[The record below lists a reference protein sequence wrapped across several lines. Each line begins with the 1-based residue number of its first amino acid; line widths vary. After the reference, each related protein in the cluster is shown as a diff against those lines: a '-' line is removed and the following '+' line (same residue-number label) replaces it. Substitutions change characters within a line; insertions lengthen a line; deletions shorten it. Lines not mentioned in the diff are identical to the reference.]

1 MRGWFVMNKWGR
13 ERKSDTPSGYR
24 FLALGAAIVVFG
36 LAVFSFGGNG
46 GQSVLRREETAAAVL
61 IFGADAA
68 PAGASAETDSEP
80 PGYLNGKWNFW
91 EYVGDALASLIT
103 GK

>member
-1 MRGWFVMNKWGR
+1 MIRVNSWGR
-13 ERKSDTPSGYR
+13 ERKSDTPPGYR

-36 LAVFSFGGNG
+36 LAVFSSGGG
-46 GQSVLRREETAAAVL
+46 KESVLRREEAAAAAL
-61 IFGADAA
+61 IVGAEET
-68 PAGASAETDSEP
+68 PAETEPSEEP

-91 EYVGDALASLIT
+91 EYVGDSLASLIT

>member
-1 MRGWFVMNKWGR
+1 MNKWGR

-24 FLALGAAIVVFG
+24 FLTLGAAAVVFG
-36 LAVFSFGGNG
+36 LAVFSFGGDG
-46 GQSVLRREETAAAVL
+46 GQSVLRRED
-61 IFGADAA
+61 G
-68 PAGASAETDSEP
+68 EP

-91 EYVGDALASLIT
+91 ESLGDALASLIT

>member
-1 MRGWFVMNKWGR
+1 MIRVNSWGR

-36 LAVFSFGGNG
+36 IAVFSSGGG
-46 GQSVLRREETAAAVL
+46 GDSVLRREEAAAAALVV
-61 IFGADAA
+61 GADTS
-68 PAGASAETDSEP
+68 PAETDTGTEEEP

-91 EYVGDALASLIT
+91 EYVGDSLASLIK

>member
-1 MRGWFVMNKWGR
+1 MNKWGR

-24 FLALGAAIVVFG
+24 FLALGAAIVVFA
-36 LAVFSFGGNG
+36 LAVFSAGGDGENT
-46 GQSVLRREETAAAVL
+46 VLRREEAAAAALVV
-61 IFGADAA
+61 GAEET
-68 PAGASAETDSEP
+68 PAETGTSEEP

>member
-1 MRGWFVMNKWGR
+1 VIRVNSWGR
-13 ERKSDTPSGYR
+13 EQKSDTPSGYR

-36 LAVFSFGGNG
+36 LAVLSSGGG
-46 GQSVLRREETAAAVL
+46 KESVLRREETAAAAL
-61 IFGADAA
+61 IVGTDTS
-68 PAGASAETDSEP
+68 PGETEPSEEP

-91 EYVGDALASLIT
+91 EYVGDRLASLIT

>member
-1 MRGWFVMNKWGR
+1 MIRVNSWGR
-13 ERKSDTPSGYR
+13 ERKSDTLPGYR

-36 LAVFSFGGNG
+36 LAVLSAGGG
-46 GQSVLRREETAAAVL
+46 GEKSVLRREETAAAAL
-61 IFGADAA
+61 IVGADT
-68 PAGASAETDSEP
+68 PPAETELSEEA

-91 EYVGDALASLIT
+91 EYVGDRLASLIT

>member
-1 MRGWFVMNKWGR
+1 MIRVNRWGR

-36 LAVFSFGGNG
+36 IAVFSSGGG
-46 GQSVLRREETAAAVL
+46 GDSVLRREEAAAAAL
-61 IFGADAA
+61 IVGADTS
-68 PAGASAETDSEP
+68 PAETNVPEEEP

-91 EYVGDALASLIT
+91 ESLGDSLASLIK